1 MKSQAII
8 NNKTNIQCLDSHN
21 PELRNKEL
29 LYMSQYMATILNK
42 QKLAVLK
49 LTG

>member
-1 MKSQAII
+1 LLKSQA
-8 NNKTNIQCLDSHN
+8 TNETNMQRLENHN

-29 LYMSQYMATILNK
+29 LYMSQYMATIINK